1 MKKLLIRLGKFML
14 YPTGCMLGA
23 AILASP
29 SLATNGFSPSIPA
42 KTVVVTPS
50 PAEAS
55 SENSHEKYAGE
66 IRIEVRGTVTSSSDG
81 QGIPGV
87 SVLIKGTETGT
98 VTHVDGTYTINV
110 PNEDGILV
118 FSSIGYVSQEV
129 PVNGRTIIN
138 ITLTEDVQGL
148 EEVVVVGYGTQKKAN
163 LTGSVSSVGSELL
176 SKRHASQASQLL
188 QGVTSGVTATQTS
201 GEPGQDAASLK
212 IRGLGTFSG
221 AGTNPL
227 VIVDGVP
234 GSINAVNPNDIESI
248 TVLKD
253 AASAAIYGSRAAN
266 GVILI
271 QTKEGRQGKMQVSY
285 ETYVGKQEA
294 TELPEYVDSWTYAEM
309 KNEARLNMGQN
320 PEFTQ
325 EDINKFRSGED
336 PDNYPNKHH
345 LRDLFNS
352 GSGLQTKHNLTF

>member
-23 AILASP
+23 AFLASP

-42 KTVVVTPS
+42 KTVVVKPS
-50 PAEAS
+50 PVDAS
-55 SENSHEKYAGE
+55 SEYSHEKSAGE
-66 IRIEVRGTVTSSSDG
+66 IRIEVSGTVTSSSDG

-87 SVLIKGTETGT
+87 SVLIKGTGSGT
-98 VTHVDGTYTINV
+98 VTEVHGTYTIDV
-110 PNEDGILV
+110 PHEDGILV
-118 FSSIGYVSQEV
+118 VSSIGYVSQDG
-129 PVNGRTIIN
+129 PVDGRTIIN

-148 EEVVVVGYGTQKKAN
+148 EEVVVVGYGTQQKAN

-227 VIVDGVP
+227 VIVDGVH
-234 GSINAVNPNDIESI
+234 GSINAVNPYDIVSISVLNDDVSACNYG
-248 TVLKD
+248 TRD
-253 AASAAIYGSRAAN
+253 AY
-266 GVILI
+266 
-271 QTKEGRQGKMQVSY
+271 
-285 ETYVGKQEA
+285 
-294 TELPEYVDSWTYAEM
+294 W
-309 KNEARLNMGQN
+309 
-320 PEFTQ
+320 
-325 EDINKFRSGED
+325 
-336 PDNYPNKHH
+336 
-345 LRDLFNS
+345 
-352 GSGLQTKHNLTF
+352 